1 MASQLYQSIEILSRD
16 KGIQPEI
23 VVTAVEDAIAL
34 ATRKYYKT
42 LENMRAEL
50 DKESGEIR
58 AYAYKTVVETPE
70 EVEDEVNQIT
80 LEQARALAPE
90 VEVGGEIRYYKPT
103 EVLGRIAAQMA
114 KQVIFQK
121 VREAERDTVFQEYA
135 HRVGEVITVTVKR
148 IEPQDVILELGKS
161 EARMPRREQSRLEQ
175 FAVGERIRAVLLRV
189 DRAAKGPQVI
199 VSRAAPELVQNLFQS
214 EVPEI
219 YDGTVQVRA
228 IAREA
233 GERTKI
239 AVQSRDKDVDPVG
252 ACVGMKGMRVQ
263 SIIRELRGEKIDIIE
278 FSEEVTT
285 FAEKAL
291 QPAKVSRVT
300 IADLTDKQLEVI
312 VDDTQLSLAIGK
324 KGQNVRLAAKLLGWK
339 IDIKSEEEKR
349 QEVEQQMQAFSGG
362 GSTPIEQVAEL
373 GEQIIEKLVASGI
386 TTVEALADMTPEQ
399 LEEVPGIGD
408 RTLEKISTAVR
419 HYFGQYEEGEA
430 RPATAE
436 AEAGIQEG
444 SDVAEVTGHK
454 EVDLSESSVYGKDEA
469 APARGGADTAS
480 DIATETTIDQLE
492 AITGGTGPGSDP
504 EDEPL
509 TVVDEAAGQVGAT
522 QQELD
527 RNDAEAAEEIDALQL
542 NLVQEDEIPD
552 ARDGSGRITDD
563 TAQERLAEVTETGPM
578 LDEEGAESL
587 TPGRDDTSAVIR
599 AHHPN
604 MEIARSETV
613 VEGNLD
619 EPRDERKE
627 DAKVDE
633 GGA

>member
-16 KGIQPEI
+16 KGIQPEV

-50 DKESGEIR
+50 DKETGEIR

-70 EVEDEVNQIT
+70 EVEDEINQIT
-80 LEQARALAPE
+80 LEAARELAPE

-121 VREAERDTVFQEYA
+121 VREAERDTVFQEYGG
-135 HRVGEVITVTVKR
+135 RVGEVLTATVKR
-148 IEPQDVILELGKS
+148 LEPQDVIFELGKT

-175 FAVGERIRAVLLRV
+175 FAVGERVRAVLLRV

-199 VSRAAPELVQNLFQS
+199 VSRAAPELVQSLFQS

-291 QPAKVSRVT
+291 QPAKVSRVS
-300 IADLTDKQLEVI
+300 IADLNEKQLEVI

-362 GSTPIEQVAEL
+362 PATPIEQVVEL
-373 GEQIIEKLVASGI
+373 GEQIIEKLVAAGI

-399 LEEVPGIGD
+399 LEEVPGIGE

-419 HYFGQYEEGEA
+419 HYFGQYEEGEVQ
-430 RPATAE
+430 PG
-436 AEAGIQEG
+436 AGAVEG
-444 SDVAEVTGHK
+444 GDVAENSKLVEDEDRKHV

-469 APARGGADTAS
+469 APARGNGDG
-480 DIATETTIDQLE
+480 DIATESTLNQLE
-492 AITGGTGPGSDP
+492 TLTGGADVD
-504 EDEPL
+504 DEPG
-509 TVVDEAAGQVGAT
+509 TYDSPVDAEIDKSNAGLDE
-522 QQELD
+522 ELD
-527 RNDAEAAEEIDALQL
+527 ALEVNLMQDDA
-542 NLVQEDEIPD
+542 IPD
-552 ARDGSGRITDD
+552 SRDGSGRITDD
-563 TAQERLAEVTETGPM
+563 TAEERLAEVTETGPM
-578 LDEEGAESL
+578 LDGDGAEAM
-587 TPGRDDTSAVIR
+587 TPGRDDTSAVLR
-599 AHHPN
+599 EHHPN
-604 MEIARSETV
+604 MEIARSEAV

-619 EPRDERKE
+619 ETRDERRE
-627 DAKVDE
+627 DSKVDE